1 MLIYR
6 YINTPAGEFRSE
18 TTSEMSLHYLR
29 DQAHF
34 IYCEERT
41 FYRNP
46 ILMQLYADRDRF
58 CFPTSSFVYY
68 FNNIINFS
76 PERYNETRIPLNT
89 TSRYPIT
96 LTTETLC
103 YTRPISSTTQ
113 FTMQQSQ
120 SISNTEYV
128 EATSTP
134 LSSPSPSSSLFFT
147 PPDMSQQEV

>member
-6 YINTPAGEFRSE
+6 YINTAAGEFRSE
-18 TTSEMSLHYLR
+18 TTSEMSLNYLR
-29 DQAHF
+29 DQANF
-34 IYCEERT
+34 IYREERA

-68 FNNIINFS
+68 FNNIITFS

-96 LTTETLC
+96 LTTETFC
-103 YTRPISSTTQ
+103 YTRPISSTIQ

-134 LSSPSPSSSLFFT
+134 LSSPSPSLFFT
-147 PPDMSQQEV
+147 PPDMSQVSYQ